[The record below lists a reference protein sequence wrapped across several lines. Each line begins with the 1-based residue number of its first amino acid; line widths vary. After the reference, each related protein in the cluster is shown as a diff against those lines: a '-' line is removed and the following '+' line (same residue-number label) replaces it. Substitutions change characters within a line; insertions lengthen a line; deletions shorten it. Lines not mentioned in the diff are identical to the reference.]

1 MTLNLTEYSFK
12 AGPVTLNYVEG
23 PDTGPPLVLLH
34 GGSARWQAFESIMP
48 ELAARWHLYGPDLR
62 GHGRSDRAP
71 ADRYRL
77 QDYSADII
85 AFLQGP
91 VSEPAFLVGHS
102 LGGIVALLVVA
113 YCPQQ
118 VRAVVVG
125 DSPLTAKTWQTILQ
139 RQQARLAVWRD
150 LAGGQRPLEE
160 IAEALKNAPV
170 QVSGQDE
177 PKRMRE
183 VMGEDSPVF
192 RWLAIRL
199 YQNDP
204 AMLAALLDDFEAV
217 AAGYEMEQLL
227 PAIRCPVLLLQ
238 ADPAT
243 GGLMTDVEVAQALT
257 LLAQPAHVKLNG
269 LSHVLHHEQ
278 KEPVLQAII
287 EFLTIRILE
296 DDTPRR

>member
-1 MTLNLTEYSFK
+1 MTLNLTEHSFK
-12 AGPVTLNYVEG
+12 AGPVTINYAEG

-62 GHGRSDRAP
+62 GHGKSGRA
-71 ADRYRL
+71 AAHEYRL
-77 QDYSADII
+77 QDYSADIV
-85 AFLQGP
+85 AFLQER
-91 VSEPAFLVGHS
+91 VVEPAFLVGHS
-102 LGGIVALLVVA
+102 LGGMVTLLVA
-113 YCPQQ
+113 AHCPEQ

-139 RQQARLAVWRD
+139 CQRARLAAWRD

-170 QVSGQDE
+170 EVPGHDE
-177 PKRMRE
+177 PQQMRE
-183 VMGEDSPVF
+183 VMGQDSPVF

-204 AMLAALLDDFEAV
+204 AMLSALLDDFEAV

-238 ADPAT
+238 ADPAA
-243 GGLMTDVEVAQALT
+243 GGLMTDAEVAQALT
-257 LLAQPAHVKLNG
+257 LLAQPAHVKLTG
-269 LSHVLHHEQ
+269 LSHVLHNAQ

-287 EFLTIRILE
+287 EFLTIRIPE
-296 DDTPRR
+296 NDNPPQ